1 MKKLALLY
9 FLMSAFVCGV
19 ATAQTF
25 APGSAPSAKKT
36 EPAVNHRIGT
46 DKPLRQTME
55 SLQNSAA
62 EDENVVEEE
71 TDYEVLTPAKNT
83 LGSFGRNKDDDEK
96 KYDNS
101 LGTVFEIRFD
111 DDGVVFENDD
121 DNRKILVYYDNYKL
135 EKGMDNLV
143 HCSFRLYV
151 LNDMTEKLSNISLK
165 LKWPEISTNVQM
177 VQVNPGVRTYIDTM
191 LLGNGCYTMD
201 KTPVIEVNRCRVK
214 GKTEEQCAAAVHWF
228 NINQ

>member
-9 FLMSAFVCGV
+9 FLMSAFVCGA

-83 LGSFGRNKDDDEK
+83 LGSFGRNKK
-96 KYDNS
+96 NMI
-101 LGTVFEIRFD
+101 TV
-111 DDGVVFENDD
+111 
-121 DNRKILVYYDNYKL
+121 
-135 EKGMDNLV
+135 
-143 HCSFRLYV
+143 
-151 LNDMTEKLSNISLK
+151 
-165 LKWPEISTNVQM
+165 
-177 VQVNPGVRTYIDTM
+177 
-191 LLGNGCYTMD
+191 
-201 KTPVIEVNRCRVK
+201 
-214 GKTEEQCAAAVHWF
+214 
-228 NINQ
+228 

>member
-1 MKKLALLY
+1 
-9 FLMSAFVCGV
+9 
-19 ATAQTF
+19 
-25 APGSAPSAKKT
+25 
-36 EPAVNHRIGT
+36 
-46 DKPLRQTME
+46 
-55 SLQNSAA
+55 
-62 EDENVVEEE
+62 
-71 TDYEVLTPAKNT
+71 
-83 LGSFGRNKDDDEK
+83 
-96 KYDNS
+96 
-101 LGTVFEIRFD
+101 
-111 DDGVVFENDD
+111 
-121 DNRKILVYYDNYKL
+121 
-135 EKGMDNLV
+135 MDNLV